1 MAVGS
6 PTEAER
12 GKGACV
18 GQGHRVRGRADLR
31 VVAPAVLALLLS
43 GCGLI
48 GRSAPLQQDL
58 QGLTVSSPAFS
69 RLIPR
74 EYTCRG
80 SGQSPPIYWSGAPAG
95 TKSLAL
101 VVDDSGAPITPYVYW
116 VVFDISPGTT
126 EIAAG
131 QLPQGART
139 ADNSRGKAAYDPP
152 CPAAS
157 HKYRFTVYAL
167 NARLSL
173 HNGASLVAAWT
184 AIASHAIDHGRFTP
198 AARP

>member
-1 MAVGS
+1 
-6 PTEAER
+6 
-12 GKGACV
+12 V

-31 VVAPAVLALLLS
+31 VAAPAVLALLLS

-48 GRSAPLQQDL
+48 GKSAPLQQD
-58 QGLTVSSPAFS
+58 QPVMTVSSPAFS

-80 SGQSPPIYWSGAPAG
+80 VGQSPPIYWSGVPAR

-101 VVDDSGAPITPYVYW
+101 VVDDSAAPISPYVYW

-131 QLPQGART
+131 QLPQGAHT
-139 ADNSRGKAAYDPP
+139 ADNSRGRAAYDPP
-152 CPAAS
+152 CPATS

-173 HNGASLVAAWT
+173 RNGASLIAAWT
-184 AIASHAIDHGRFTP
+184 AIASHSIDHGRFTATAVP
-198 AARP
+198 